1 MLEIKRTSGK
11 DITLEDGQLGVTN
24 KDSNYPELCIGLNN
38 QRKSILD
45 AAKLRTVYVPKDDV
59 GTGAIITTPKTILFS
74 AEIDYYARLIICMSY
89 KGNKYQFHQYQQF
102 FVNWTSNQ
110 MLYYVYNNQIE
121 SVIFNFLQNETN
133 PYPYGMSLQSIPKT
147 FNIFRVW
154 YSII

>member
-11 DITLEDGQLGVTN
+11 DITLEDGQLGITN

-45 AAKLRTVYVPKDDV
+45 AAKLRTVYVPED
-59 GTGAIITTPKTILFS
+59 TGGIITTPKTILFS
-74 AEIDYYARLIICMSY
+74 TEIDYYAKLIICMSY
-89 KGNKYQFHQYQQF
+89 KDNQYQYHQYQQF
-102 FVNWTSNQ
+102 LINWTSNQ
-110 MLYYVYNNQIE
+110 MLYYVHDNQIE
-121 SVIFNFLQNETN
+121 SVMFNFLQNETN

-147 FNIFRVW
+147 FNIFRVY

>member
-45 AAKLRTVYVPKDDV
+45 AAKLRTIYKPEDDV
-59 GTGAIITTPKTILFS
+59 GDTDIVTTPKTILFS

-89 KGNKYQFHQYQQF
+89 KGNKYQLHQYQQF
-102 FVNWTSNQ
+102 FVNWPSNQ

-121 SVIFNFLQNETN
+121 SVIFNLLQDETN
-133 PYPYGMSLQSIPKT
+133 PYPYGISLQSIPKT

-154 YSII
+154 YSVI